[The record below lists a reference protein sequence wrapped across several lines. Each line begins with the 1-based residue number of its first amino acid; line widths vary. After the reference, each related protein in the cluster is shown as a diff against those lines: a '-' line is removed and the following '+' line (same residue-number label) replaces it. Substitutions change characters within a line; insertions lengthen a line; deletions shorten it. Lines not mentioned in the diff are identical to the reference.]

1 MNRETLI
8 LIFAIPIILLYIVYV
23 YLKAEKR
30 KIEEQEEGK
39 FDKLLTV
46 LKEYSKEQPR
56 LSEILNKF
64 GLL

>member
-23 YLKAEKR
+23 YLKAKEQK
-30 KIEEQEEGK
+30 KEEREAGK
-39 FDKLLTV
+39 FDRLLTA
-46 LKEYSKEQPR
+46 LREYSKEQPR

>member
-23 YLKAEKR
+23 YLKAKEQK
-30 KIEEQEEGK
+30 KEEWEASK
-39 FDKLLTV
+39 FDKLLIA
-46 LKEYSKEQPR
+46 LREYSKEQPR